1 MWASAVLVS
10 ALAPAGW
17 SQALMRLDFVNLRAP
32 AVNENGLTI
41 FFAARIRPDA
51 QIDTATNLH
60 RWTRLPSA
68 AVIERL
74 TNYVSDSPF
83 AGVTT
88 IAYPGTGEILVYTAL
103 PDGVAGREE
112 VRVIN
117 LTNRTDRLLAAD
129 TEGCVQPLCVN
140 CFRACLRSVHL
151 TPDGR
156 TALYEA
162 ARNQPFYTVQTD
174 QSGSRRLPVYQ
185 GALAPSPQRVIADGG
200 IVVFTS
206 SAPNGPT
213 VAPAPG
219 DVYLMNLDG
228 SGLRNVTN
236 FTDPA
241 VQAFDAVISKDGTR
255 IVFAVNLLQP
265 GVRSSEPQ
273 IWTVR
278 SNGTDLR
285 RLSTGVEAA
294 SSPSIS
300 ADGSTAA
307 YVQGGRVM
315 RVGVNLDPAPV
326 SLTDLVTSVAASPVV
341 SDNGAQVAFALGS
354 TFGTPAAVYRAASAE
369 TNRNLRQLTPIY
381 TPRVLFPGG
390 VVSAAGAMPASSGSL
405 ITVYGANLGFDDL
418 AVAPGF
424 PLPLELKE
432 VSLLVNDQPIPI
444 HSTTPWQINAHLPQS
459 VGPSSPAFK
468 VRYDDG
474 VVVPPVN
481 GEVRAAA
488 PENFFIRT
496 TQGGQAVF
504 QAAAFHAGTLNL
516 ADAARPARPGEILEV
531 YGLGFGATN
540 PPVPAGVASPVPPA
554 VATSTP
560 RLSIGGRPASL
571 TFAGLLPG
579 YAGVYQA
586 NVVVPSG
593 LPAGFHTLAWTQP
606 DGSTVSFSGIFVQ

>member
-1 MWASAVLVS
+1 MWAFAVVALG
-10 ALAPAGW
+10 LAPGGF
-17 SQALMRLDFVNLRAP
+17 SQAPVRLDFVNLRSP

-51 QIDTATNLH
+51 QVDTATNLH

-74 TNYVSDSPF
+74 TNYVSESPF

-88 IAYPGTGEILVYTAL
+88 VAYPGTGEILVYTAL
-103 PDGVAGREE
+103 PEGVGRREE

-129 TEGCVQPLCVN
+129 TEGCIQILCVD

-174 QSGSRRLPVYQ
+174 QSGSRRLPIYQ

-200 IVVFTS
+200 LVVFTS
-206 SAPNGPT
+206 SAPHGPT
-213 VAPAPG
+213 FAPAPA

-228 SGLRNVTN
+228 TGLRNLTN
-236 FTDPA
+236 FSDPSVHA
-241 VQAFDAVISKDGTR
+241 SDAVISKDGTR
-255 IVFAVNLLQP
+255 IVFAVNLAQP
-265 GVRSSEPQ
+265 GIPSSEPQ

-278 SNGTDLR
+278 SDGTDLR
-285 RLSTGVEAA
+285 RLSTGPEAA
-294 SSPSIS
+294 TNPSLS
-300 ADGSTAA
+300 ADGSMAV
-307 YVQGGRVM
+307 YLQGGRLM
-315 RVGVNLDPAPV
+315 RTAVSGSAPA
-326 SLTDLVTSVAASPVV
+326 SLTDLATSIPAAPVV
-341 SDNGAQVAFALGS
+341 SDNGAQVAFVLGS
-354 TFGTPAAVYRAASAE
+354 TFATPAAIYRAATGE
-369 TNRNLRQLTPIY
+369 TGRNLRQLTPIY
-381 TPRVLFPGG
+381 TPRLLFPGG
-390 VVSAAGAMPASSGSL
+390 VASAAGTAPASSGSL

-424 PLPLELKE
+424 PLPLQLKE

-459 VGPSSPAFK
+459 VRPGSPAFK
-468 VRYDDG
+468 IRYDDG

-481 GEVRAAA
+481 GDVRAAA

-496 TQGGQAVF
+496 TQGGRAVL

-540 PPVPAGVASPVPPA
+540 PVVPAGVASPVPPA
-554 VATSTP
+554 VALATP
-560 RLSIGGRPASL
+560 RLSIGGRPATLS
-571 TFAGLLPG
+571 FAGLLPG

-586 NVVVPSG
+586 NVAVPAG
-593 LPAGFHTLAWTQP
+593 LPAGFHMLAWTQP
-606 DGSTVSFSGIFVQ
+606 DGTVISFSGIFVE